1 MLYSRHVFESD
12 VSEDKS
18 HVVVLAGS
26 GGIMPEAPVKLY
38 VDKLLKECRD
48 VSRHLAMLSGPIK
61 ETALHAMA
69 DRMAAD
75 QEKILAANEKD
86 VDAVGKSFE
95 ADVMKDRMKAAVARL
110 RLTASDIKE
119 MVERLRLIADLPDP
133 VGAVTSRWE
142 RLDALQISRVRVPI
156 GVIGVVSELSPL
168 ITVESIAL
176 CFKSGNL
183 CVFRGAPEWGQ
194 TQKAIGISLREAA
207 EQNGVPAG
215 AWIIID
221 RPEKEVAVE
230 LIRSGKSLDAIIPRG
245 GAGLRKAVIE
255 QAKMPVLCYDGG
267 LTHMYVDADTD
278 MPMAQNVAINS
289 KVQEPMAANSLDTLL
304 VQQVIG
310 RQFLPPL
317 INRMLTEFKVE
328 VHACPKTL
336 ALMGQMAMTGHA
348 SIIAAKEEDWHTQFQ
363 APVLAVKMVAN
374 LDEALA
380 HIAAHGPCLTAVI
393 ATTRYES
400 AMRFTREVDASAV
413 FVNASSR
420 LNAGDSYGMGA
431 DIGLNGLRLHAKGP
445 IGLEQLTCEKYVA
458 FGSGQLRYPHP
469 VPETYFDAIMLK
481 RP

>member
-1 MLYSRHVFESD
+1 
-12 VSEDKS
+12 
-18 HVVVLAGS
+18 
-26 GGIMPEAPVKLY
+26 MPEVPVKLY
-38 VDKLLKECRD
+38 MDKLLKECRN
-48 VSRHLAMLSGPIK
+48 VTRPLALLSGQVK
-61 ETALHAMA
+61 DKALRAMA
-69 DRMAAD
+69 DRLAAD
-75 QEKILAANEKD
+75 EEKILAANEKD

-110 RLTASDIKE
+110 RMTADDIKE
-119 MVERLRLIADLPDP
+119 MVERLRMIADLPDP

-142 RLDALQISRVRVPI
+142 RPDGLQVSRVRVPI

-168 ITVESIAL
+168 ITVESIGL
-176 CFKSGNL
+176 CFKAGNA
-183 CVFRGAPEWGQ
+183 CVFRGAPEWGL
-194 TQKAIGISLREAA
+194 TQHVIGTGLRESA

-215 AWIIID
+215 SWIMIE

-230 LIRSGKSLDAIIPRG
+230 LIRSGKILDAIIPRG
-245 GAGLRKAVIE
+245 GAGLRKAVME
-255 QAKMPVLCYDGG
+255 QAKMPVLCHDGG

-289 KVQEPMAANSLDTLL
+289 KVQKAIASNSLDTLL
-304 VQQVIG
+304 VQQVVA

-317 INRMLTEFKVE
+317 INRMLTEFKIE
-328 VHACPKTL
+328 VRACSKTM
-336 ALMGQMAMTGHA
+336 ALMGQMAVSGHVSVIPA
-348 SIIAAKEEDWHTQFQ
+348 TEEDWHTQFQ
-363 APVLAVKMVAN
+363 SPVLAVKMVAN
-374 LDEALA
+374 MDEALA
-380 HIAAHGPCLTAVI
+380 HIVAHGPCLTAVI
-393 ATTRYES
+393 ATTCYQS

-431 DIGLNGLRLHAKGP
+431 DIGLSGSRLHAKGP